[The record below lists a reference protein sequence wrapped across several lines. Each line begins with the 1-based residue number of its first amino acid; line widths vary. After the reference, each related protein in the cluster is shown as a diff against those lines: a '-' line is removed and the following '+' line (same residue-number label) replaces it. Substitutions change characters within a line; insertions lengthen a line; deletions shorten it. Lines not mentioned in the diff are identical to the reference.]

1 MSVLDVATFTN
12 LGFRSHSKE
21 FQELPRIEGR
31 TVVITGA
38 TGGLGLA
45 TAKALHALGASVAIV
60 GRNRE
65 KLTAAVE
72 AMPGALPFQADL
84 SLLAEVRDVAAELT
98 ASLELID
105 VLVNNVGV
113 LFPERQVTGEGIE
126 ATVATNLAGHF
137 LLTNLLMPKLIQSAP
152 SRVINVSSGGM
163 YTARIRPDTLEAPVA
178 GYKGSVAYAQTKRGQ
193 VILTEMYADR
203 LKDRGVVFHSMH
215 PGWAKTEGV
224 ATSLPTFNT
233 LLKPLL
239 RTPEQGADTIVWL
252 AAAEEPARSS
262 GGFWFDRSPA
272 PTHFG
277 SSTVETEEDRQSL
290 WKHLVELTDSDVVT
304 PGGP

>member
-12 LGFRSHSKE
+12 LGFRAHSKA
-21 FQELPRIEGR
+21 FATLPRIEGR

-45 TAKALHALGASVAIV
+45 TAAALKDLGARVVIV
-60 GRNRE
+60 GRNRQ
-65 KLTAAVE
+65 KLAAAVE
-72 AMPGALPFQADL
+72 AIPGALPFQADL
-84 SLLAEVRDVAAELT
+84 SLLAEVRGVAAELT
-98 ASLELID
+98 SSLDAID

-113 LFPERQVTGEGIE
+113 LFPERQVTTEGIE
-126 ATVATNLAGHF
+126 ATLATNLAGHF
-137 LLTNLLMPKLIQSAP
+137 LLTNLLMPRLIDSAP

-163 YTARIRPDTLEAPVA
+163 YTARIRPDVLEAPVT

-203 LKDRGVVFHSMH
+203 MRDRGVVFHSVH

-224 ATSLPTFNT
+224 ASSLPTFNT

-239 RTPEQGADTIVWL
+239 RTPQQGADTIVWL
-252 AAAEEPARSS
+252 AAAEEPGRSS

-290 WKHLVELTDSDVVT
+290 WKHLVELTESDL
-304 PGGP
+304 PIAGDP